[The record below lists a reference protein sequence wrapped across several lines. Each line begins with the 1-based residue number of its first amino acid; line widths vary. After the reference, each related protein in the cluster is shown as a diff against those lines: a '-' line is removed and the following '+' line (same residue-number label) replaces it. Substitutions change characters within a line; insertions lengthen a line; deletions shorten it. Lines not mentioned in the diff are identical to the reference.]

1 MMQGLICG
9 TPASKLFRMLQQAD
23 SSINARKLGYILT
36 TEFPRISPAASI
48 SIRKWQA
55 TSGESNFPDEQID
68 GLILHYLQDAGYITE
83 LL

>member
-36 TEFPRISPAASI
+36 TEFPRISPAASM
-48 SIRKWQA
+48 SIRK
-55 TSGESNFPDEQID
+55 
-68 GLILHYLQDAGYITE
+68 
-83 LL
+83 